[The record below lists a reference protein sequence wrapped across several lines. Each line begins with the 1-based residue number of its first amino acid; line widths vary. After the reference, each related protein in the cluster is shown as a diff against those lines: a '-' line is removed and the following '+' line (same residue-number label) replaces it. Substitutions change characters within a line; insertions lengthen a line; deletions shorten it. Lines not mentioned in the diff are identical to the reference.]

1 MRKKKIIRIAIAVG
15 VLIGLLVLI
24 GSVLANNKKKNAAQT
39 AVVAQTTGG
48 DVAVR
53 VSPVQKQSIQLDF
66 SANGNF
72 EPAQQMNFAS
82 ENSGR
87 VVRVLVDEGSY
98 VRKGQT
104 LAIIKTD
111 VLNIDLETAQASYQN
126 ALRDKQR
133 YENAFQTGGVTQQQL
148 DQAKLALENAQ
159 ARVAQAR
166 IRVSDANI
174 KSSINGI
181 VNKRYIEPGAVVN
194 PGTQL
199 FELVDVSKLKLAITV
214 NETQVANLKVG
225 DKVDVKASVFPD
237 KNYGGTVTFI
247 APKADASLNFPVE
260 IEIASNPG
268 NQLKAGM
275 YGTAIF
281 SFGNTAPV
289 VLIPRA
295 AFVGSVSSNQVF
307 VVEIGNTARLR
318 NVIAGRIMGDKV
330 EVLQGLNEGETII
343 TSGQIN
349 LADGSKI
356 SPIK

>member
-1 MRKKKIIRIAIAVG
+1 MG
-15 VLIGLLVLI
+15 VLVLI
-24 GSVLANNKKKNAAQT
+24 GSVLANNKKKNAEKT
-39 AVVAQTTGG
+39 AVVAQIASS

-53 VSPVQKQSIQLDF
+53 VSPVQKQSIALDF

-72 EPAQQMNFAS
+72 APAQQMNFAA

-87 VVRVLVDEGSY
+87 VTRVLVDEGSY
-98 VRKGQT
+98 VRRGQT

-111 VLNIDLETAQASYQN
+111 VLNIDLETAQAAYQN

-148 DQAKLALENAQ
+148 DQAKLALENAE

-166 IRVSDANI
+166 VRINDANI

-199 FELVDVSKLKLAITV
+199 FELVDVSKLKLALTV
-214 NETQVANLKVG
+214 NETQVASLKVG

-237 KNYGGTVTFI
+237 LNFGGTVSFI

-268 NQLKAGM
+268 NKLKAGM

-281 SFGNTAPV
+281 SFENTAPV
-289 VLIPRA
+289 ITIPRS
-295 AFVGSVSSNQVF
+295 AFVGSVSTNQVF
-307 VVEIGNTARLR
+307 VVENGATARLR
-318 NVIAGRIMGDKV
+318 NVISGRVLGNKV
-330 EVLQGLNEGETII
+330 EILHGLNEGESII

>member
-1 MRKKKIIRIAIAVG
+1 MRKKKLIRIFITVAILAG
-15 VLIGLLVLI
+15 VFVLI

-39 AVVAQTTGG
+39 AVVAQTSSG

-72 EPAQQMNFAS
+72 APAQQMNFAA

-111 VLNIDLETAQASYQN
+111 VLNIDLETAQAAYQN

-133 YENAFQTGGVTQQQL
+133 YENAFQTGGVTQQQV
-148 DQAKLALENAQ
+148 DQAKLQLENAE

-174 KSSINGI
+174 RSSINGI

-199 FELVDVSKLKLAITV
+199 FELVDVSRLKLAITV

-260 IEIASNPG
+260 IELASNPG

-289 VLIPRA
+289 VLIPRT

-307 VVEIGNTARLR
+307 VVENGNTARLR
-318 NVIAGRIMGDKV
+318 NVIAGRVLGDKV

>member
-1 MRKKKIIRIAIAVG
+1 MRNKKLVRVFITVAILAG
-15 VLIGLLVLI
+15 VLVLI
-24 GSVLANNKKKNAAQT
+24 GSVLANNKKKNEAKT
-39 AVVAQTTGG
+39 AIVAEVSTG
-48 DVAVR
+48 DVAVK
-53 VSPVQKQSIQLDF
+53 VSPVKKETLSLDF

-72 EPAQQMNFAS
+72 APAQQMNFAA

-87 VVRVLVDEGSY
+87 VTRVLVDEGSY
-98 VRKGQT
+98 VRRGQT

-111 VLNIDLETAQASYQN
+111 VLNIDLEAAQAAYQN
-126 ALRDKQR
+126 ALRDQQR
-133 YENAFQTGGVTQQQL
+133 YENAFKTGGVTQQQL
-148 DQAKLALENAQ
+148 DQSKLALENAE

-166 IRVSDANI
+166 VRISDANI

-199 FELVDVSKLKLAITV
+199 FELVDVSHLKLAITV

-225 DKVDVKASVFPD
+225 DKVSVKASVFPD
-237 KNYGGTVTFI
+237 KNYAGTVSFI

-260 IEIASNPG
+260 IELASNPG

-281 SFGNTAPV
+281 NSGNSAPV
-289 VLIPRA
+289 ILVPRS
-295 AFVGSVSSNQVF
+295 AFVGSVSTNQVF
-307 VVEIGNTARLR
+307 VVEGGNVAKLR
-318 NVIAGRIMGDKV
+318 NVISGRVLADKV
-330 EVLQGLNEGETII
+330 EVLGGLNEGETII

-349 LADGSKI
+349 LSDGSKI
-356 SPIK
+356 APIK

>member
-1 MRKKKIIRIAIAVG
+1 MRKTKIIRAGITIAVLAG
-15 VLIGLLVLI
+15 VLVLI
-24 GSVLANNKKKNAAQT
+24 GSVLANNKKKNAEKT
-39 AVVAQTTGG
+39 AVVAQIASS

-53 VSPVQKQSIQLDF
+53 VSPVQKQSIALDF

-72 EPAQQMNFAS
+72 APAQQMNFAA

-87 VVRVLVDEGSY
+87 VTRVLVDEGSY
-98 VRKGQT
+98 VRRGQT

-111 VLNIDLETAQASYQN
+111 VLNIDLETAQAAYQN

-148 DQAKLALENAQ
+148 DQAKLALENAE

-166 IRVSDANI
+166 VRINDANI

-199 FELVDVSKLKLAITV
+199 FELVDVSRLKLAITV
-214 NETQVANLKVG
+214 NETQVASLKVG

-237 KNYGGTVTFI
+237 LNFGGTVSFI

-268 NQLKAGM
+268 NKLKAGM

-289 VLIPRA
+289 ITIPRS
-295 AFVGSVSSNQVF
+295 AFVGSVSTNQVF
-307 VVEIGNTARLR
+307 VVEGGNTARIR
-318 NVIAGRIMGDKV
+318 NVIAGRVLGDKV
-330 EVLQGLNEGETII
+330 EILQGLNEGESII

>member
-1 MRKKKIIRIAIAVG
+1 MRKKKIIRAGITIG
-15 VLIGLLVLI
+15 VLIGVLVLI
-24 GSVLANNKKKNAAQT
+24 GSVLANNKKKNAEKT

-53 VSPVQKQSIQLDF
+53 VSPVQKQSIELDF

-72 EPAQQMNFAS
+72 APAQQMNFAS

-87 VVRVLVDEGSY
+87 VTRVLVDEGSY
-98 VRKGQT
+98 VRRGQT
-104 LAIIKTD
+104 LVIIKTD
-111 VLNIDLETAQASYQN
+111 VLSIDLETAQAAYQN

-148 DQAKLALENAQ
+148 DQAKLTLENAA

-199 FELVDVSKLKLAITV
+199 FELVDVSRLKLAITV
-214 NETQVANLKVG
+214 NETQVAALKVG

-237 KNYGGTVTFI
+237 KNYGGTISFI

-275 YGTAIF
+275 YGTAVF
-281 SFGNTAPV
+281 SFGNTTPV
-289 VLIPRA
+289 ITIPRS
-295 AFVGSVSSNQVF
+295 AFVGSVSTNQVF
-307 VVEIGNTARLR
+307 VVENGNTARLR
-318 NVIAGRIMGDKV
+318 NVISGRVLGDKV
-330 EVLQGLNEGETII
+330 EILQGLNEGESII

>member
-1 MRKKKIIRIAIAVG
+1 MRKKKIIRAGITIG
-15 VLIGLLVLI
+15 VLIGVLVLI
-24 GSVLANNKKKNAAQT
+24 GSVLANNKKKNAEKT

-53 VSPVQKQSIQLDF
+53 VSPVQKQSIELDF

-72 EPAQQMNFAS
+72 APAQQMNFAS

-87 VVRVLVDEGSY
+87 VTRVLVDEGSY
-98 VRKGQT
+98 VRRGQT

-111 VLNIDLETAQASYQN
+111 VLSIDLETAQAAYQN

-133 YENAFQTGGVTQQQL
+133 YENAFQTGGVTQQQV
-148 DQAKLALENAQ
+148 DQAKLTLENAA

-199 FELVDVSKLKLAITV
+199 FELVDVSRLKLAITV
-214 NETQVANLKVG
+214 NETQVAALKVG

-237 KNYGGTVTFI
+237 KNYGGTISFI

-275 YGTAIF
+275 YGTAVF
-281 SFGNTAPV
+281 SFGNTTPV
-289 VLIPRA
+289 ITIPRS
-295 AFVGSVSSNQVF
+295 AFVGSVSTNQVF
-307 VVEIGNTARLR
+307 VVENGNTARLR
-318 NVIAGRIMGDKV
+318 NVISGRVLGDKV
-330 EVLQGLNEGETII
+330 EILQGLNEGESII

>member
-1 MRKKKIIRIAIAVG
+1 MRKKKIIRAGITIG
-15 VLIGLLVLI
+15 VLIGVLVLI
-24 GSVLANNKKKNAAQT
+24 GSVLANNKKKNAEKT

-53 VSPVQKQSIQLDF
+53 VSAVQKQSIELDF

-72 EPAQQMNFAS
+72 APAQQMNFAS

-87 VVRVLVDEGSY
+87 VTRVLVDEGSY
-98 VRKGQT
+98 VRRGQT

-111 VLNIDLETAQASYQN
+111 VLSIDLETAQAAYQN

-148 DQAKLALENAQ
+148 DQAKLTLENAA

-199 FELVDVSKLKLAITV
+199 FELVDVSRLKLAITV
-214 NETQVANLKVG
+214 NETQVAALKVG

-237 KNYGGTVTFI
+237 KNYGGTISFI

-275 YGTAIF
+275 YGTAVF
-281 SFGNTAPV
+281 SFGNTTPV
-289 VLIPRA
+289 ITIPRS
-295 AFVGSVSSNQVF
+295 AFVGSVSTNQVF
-307 VVEIGNTARLR
+307 VVENGNTARLR
-318 NVIAGRIMGDKV
+318 NVISGRVLGDKV
-330 EVLQGLNEGETII
+330 EILQGLNEGESII

>member
-1 MRKKKIIRIAIAVG
+1 MRKKKIISAFITVAIIAG
-15 VLIGLLVLI
+15 VFVLI
-24 GSVLANNKKKNAAQT
+24 GSVLANNKKKNAENT

-53 VSPVQKQSIQLDF
+53 VTPVQKESIALDF

-72 EPAQQMNFAS
+72 APAQQMNFAA

-98 VRKGQT
+98 VRPGQT

-111 VLNIDLETAQASYQN
+111 LLSIDLETAQAAYQN

-148 DQAKLALENAQ
+148 DQVKLNLENAAARVQQ
-159 ARVAQAR
+159 ARV
-166 IRVSDANI
+166 RVNDANI
-174 KSSINGI
+174 KSTISGI

-199 FELVDVSKLKLAITV
+199 FELVNVSKLKLAITV
-214 NETQVANLKVG
+214 NEMQVANLKVG
-225 DKVDVKASVFPD
+225 DKVSVKASVFPD
-237 KNYGGTVTFI
+237 RTFGGTVTFI
-247 APKADASLNFPVE
+247 APKADNSLNFPVE
-260 IEIASNPG
+260 IEIASNP
-268 NQLKAGM
+268 NNMLKAGM
-275 YGTAIF
+275 YGTAVF
-281 SFGNTAPV
+281 NFGNTTPV
-289 VLIPRA
+289 VVVPRS

-307 VVEIGNTARLR
+307 VMENGATARLR
-318 NVIAGRIMGDKV
+318 NVVAGRVMGDKV

>member
-1 MRKKKIIRIAIAVG
+1 MRKKNLIRIFTTVAIIVG
-15 VLIGLLVLI
+15 VFVLI
-24 GSVLANNKKKNAAQT
+24 GSVLASNKKKNAEKT
-39 AVVAQTTGG
+39 AVVAQTASG

-53 VSPVQKQSIQLDF
+53 VSPVQKSSLALDF

-72 EPAQQMNFAS
+72 APAQQMNFAA

-87 VVRVLVDEGSY
+87 VVRVLVDEGSS

-111 VLNIDLETAQASYQN
+111 LLSIDLETAQAAYQN

-133 YENAFQTGGVTQQQL
+133 YESAFQTGGVTQQQL
-148 DQAKLALENAQ
+148 DGARLQLENAE
-159 ARVAQAR
+159 ARVRQASV
-166 IRVSDANI
+166 RVSDANI
-174 KSSINGI
+174 RSSINGI

-199 FELVDVSKLKLAITV
+199 FELVDVSRLKLALTV
-214 NETQVANLKVG
+214 NETQVANLKLG

-237 KNYGGTVTFI
+237 KNYSGTVTFI

-268 NQLKAGM
+268 NLLKAGM
-275 YGTAIF
+275 YGTAVF
-281 SFGNTAPV
+281 SFGNAAPV
-289 VLIPRA
+289 VVVPRS
-295 AFVGSVSSNQVF
+295 AFVGSVSTNQVF
-307 VVEIGNTARLR
+307 VVEGGNTARLR
-318 NVIAGRIMGDKV
+318 NVVAGRVLGDKV
-330 EVLQGLNEGETII
+330 EILQGLNEGETII

>member
-1 MRKKKIIRIAIAVG
+1 MRKKKIIRIVITSVITIG
-15 VLIGLLVLI
+15 VFVLI

-39 AVVAQTTGG
+39 AVVAQTTSG

-53 VSPVQKQSIQLDF
+53 VSPVQKQSIELDF

-72 EPAQQMNFAS
+72 APAQQMNFAA

-98 VRKGQT
+98 VRRGQT

-111 VLNIDLETAQASYQN
+111 LLNIDLETAQAAYQN

-148 DQAKLALENAQ
+148 DQAKLQLENAEARVRQ
-159 ARVAQAR
+159 ARV
-166 IRVSDANI
+166 RVGDANI

-199 FELVDVSKLKLAITV
+199 FELVDVSKLKLAITI

-225 DKVDVKASVFPD
+225 HKVDVKASVFPD
-237 KNYGGTVTFI
+237 KNFGGTISFI

-275 YGTAIF
+275 YGTAVF
-281 SFGNTAPV
+281 SFGNAAPV
-289 VLIPRA
+289 ITIPRS
-295 AFVGSVSSNQVF
+295 AFVGSVSTNQVF
-307 VVEIGNTARLR
+307 VVENGKTARLR
-318 NVIAGRIMGDKV
+318 NMIAGRVLGDKV
-330 EVLQGLNEGETII
+330 EVLQGLKEGETII

>member
-1 MRKKKIIRIAIAVG
+1 MRKNKLVRIFVIVG
-15 VLIGLLVLI
+15 ILAGVFVLI
-24 GSVLANNKKKNAAQT
+24 GSVLANNKKKNAAKT
-39 AVVAQTTGG
+39 AVVAQTGSS

-53 VSPVQKQSIQLDF
+53 VSQVKKEAILVDF

-72 EPAQQMNFAS
+72 APAQQMNFAS

-98 VRKGQT
+98 VHKGQT

-111 VLNIDLETAQASYQN
+111 VLNIDLEAAQAAYQN
-126 ALRDKQR
+126 AARDKER
-133 YENAFQTGGVTQQQL
+133 YENAFETGGVTKQQL
-148 DQAKLALENAQ
+148 DQSKLALENAA

-174 KSSINGI
+174 RSSINGI
-181 VNKRYIEPGAVVN
+181 VNKRLIEPGAVVG

-199 FELVDVSKLKLAITV
+199 FELVDVSRLKLALTV
-214 NETQVANLKVG
+214 NETQVANLKTG
-225 DKVDVKASVFPD
+225 DKVEVRASVFPD
-237 KNYGGTVTFI
+237 KTYAGTVTFI
-247 APKADASLNFPVE
+247 APKADASLNFPIE
-260 IEIASNPG
+260 IELASNPG

-281 SFGNTAPV
+281 HFGNATPV
-289 VLIPRA
+289 VVVPRT

-307 VVEIGNTARLR
+307 VVDKDQKARLR
-318 NVIAGRIMGDKV
+318 SVVAGRVFGDKV
-330 EVLQGLNEGETII
+330 EVLQGLNESESII

-349 LADGSKI
+349 LSDGSKVTTI
-356 SPIK
+356 Q